1 MNNRS
6 HNFNSPSLYFRPL
19 NKSEKDQR
27 SWAVL
32 DTPTNREVHVRE
44 KANQSKNFNFDRVFG
59 PQSTQ
64 DEVYK
69 TVVGRLINEVMQG
82 NYFDQS
88 IALIFPLKQI
98 ST

>member
-1 MNNRS
+1 M
-6 HNFNSPSLYFRPL
+6 LYFRPL

-32 DTPTNREVHVRE
+32 DTPTSREVHVRE

-64 DEVYK
+64 EEVYK

-82 NYFDQS
+82 NQSTYSAQRIRMKIYF
-88 IALIFPLKQI
+88 
-98 ST
+98 

>member
-1 MNNRS
+1 
-6 HNFNSPSLYFRPL
+6 
-19 NKSEKDQR
+19 
-27 SWAVL
+27 
-32 DTPTNREVHVRE
+32 VRE

-82 NYFDQS
+82 NYFKKTIVL
-88 IALIFPLKQI
+88 IALNRRLSMTKLDA
-98 ST
+98 